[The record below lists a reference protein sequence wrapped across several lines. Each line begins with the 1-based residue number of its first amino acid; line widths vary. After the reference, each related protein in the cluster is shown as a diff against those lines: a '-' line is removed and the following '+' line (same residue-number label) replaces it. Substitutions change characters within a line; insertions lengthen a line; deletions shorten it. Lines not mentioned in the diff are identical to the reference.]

1 VVLFGGTFLMG
12 EFNYIAKL
20 YSNIWL
26 DQVEE
31 DKEKVE

>member
-1 VVLFGGTFLMG
+1 MG